1 MAIDYGRL
9 RSLTAR
15 EMISALIRDGFA
27 FDRGSGSH
35 HIYRHGDG
43 RRVTLTFHA
52 SGDCLPRRR

>member
-27 FDRGSGSH
+27 FDRGSKM
-35 HIYRHGDG
+35 DD
-43 RRVTLTFHA
+43 RRSEKA
-52 SGDCLPRRR
+52 